1 MYNSN
6 NIAEAIKKIAKEK
19 KVSIK
24 QLLND
29 VGLGYNTMSNMKTS
43 MPKADNLAKIADYLD
58 CSVDFLLG
66 RSKNADVH
74 QEKKENGDLSEEQR
88 LLTAFRKLTDEGKKT
103 VLSIAEMSAQNPQY
117 QKYTDVPKEV

>member
-6 NIAEAIKKIAKEK
+6 NIAEAIKKIAKDK
-19 KVSIK
+19 NVSVK

-43 MPKADNLAKIADYLD
+43 MPKADNLAKIADYLE

-66 RSKNADVH
+66 RTNNANAHKGNAEV
-74 QEKKENGDLSEEQR
+74 KGLPEEQR
-88 LLTAFRKLTDEGKKT
+88 LITAFRKLTDEGKT
-103 VLSIAEMSAQNPQY
+103 RVLDEAEMCANTIKF
-117 QKYTDVPKEV
+117 QKYTDVPREV

>member
-6 NIAEAIKKIAKEK
+6 NVAEAIKKIAKEK
-19 KVSIK
+19 NVSVK
-24 QLLND
+24 QLLYG

-66 RSKNADVH
+66 RTNNANSH
-74 QEKKENGDLSEEQR
+74 KESPETVNHSEEQR
-88 LLTAFRKLTDEGKKT
+88 LLNAFRKLTDIGRMN
-103 VLSIAEMSAQNPQY
+103 VIGIAELSAQSTQY
-117 QKYTDVPKEV
+117 QKYTDISENE